1 MPLEEG
7 FVVALLRALGHLF
20 IALIDLAW
28 WCDILAILRYLVG
41 LTGTMTAW
49 VFTLGRSGWD
59 PEEPRAQALGALV
72 ILLAIAF
79 FVWLTL

>member
-1 MPLEEG
+1 
-7 FVVALLRALGHLF
+7 LR
-20 IALIDLAW
+20 D
-28 WCDILAILRYLVG
+28 LVG